1 MKNYQLKNNILIGI
15 VIGLCIVVIAMASV
29 IWMNYDYIFFK
40 FFISNDYIFT
50 DTLDKMYKDTLSV
63 DIKSEKEYYKYF
75 DNIAI
80 SLISEKIKTTGN
92 DPYTYQYTPSQ
103 YSSYIENRSEKAN
116 MTHTELLNENTILLK
131 YTNFSDESMDIFKK
145 SVKTIN
151 DYSRIIIDLRDNTGG
166 GLDEAYE
173 LSSYFLNPD
182 DISYI
187 IKYRDKLEPAIV
199 KSNKILDFQKI
210 IILQNN
216 NTASASEI
224 FINALKENL
233 DNVIT
238 VGVKSFGKGIGQTTY
253 SIKNGFHV
261 KATTFLVLTPNQN
274 SIHSIGIVPDY
285 LYEDEETIID
295 FCMSLE

>member
-1 MKNYQLKNNILIGI
+1 MKKYQLKNNILVGI
-15 VIGLCIVVIAMASV
+15 IIGLSVLVIAMSGV

-40 FFISNDYIFT
+40 YFISNDYIFT
-50 DTLDKMYKDTLSV
+50 DTLDKMYKDTLSIG
-63 DIKSEKEYYKYF
+63 IKSEKDYYKYF

-80 SLISEKIKTTGN
+80 SLISEKIKNTGN

-116 MTHTELLNENTILLK
+116 MTHVETLSDSTIFLK
-131 YTNFSDESMDIFKK
+131 YTNFSDESMEIFKK
-145 SVKTIN
+145 SVETIS

-173 LSSYFLNPD
+173 LSSYFLNPGD
-182 DISYI
+182 TSYI

-199 KSNKILDFQKI
+199 KSEKILDYQKI

-253 SIKNGFHV
+253 SIKNGFYV
-261 KATTFLVLTPNQN
+261 KATTFLVLTPNGN
-274 SIHSIGIVPDY
+274 SIHSIGIAPDF
-285 LYEDEETIID
+285 LYEDDDTIIA
-295 FCMSLE
+295 FCISL